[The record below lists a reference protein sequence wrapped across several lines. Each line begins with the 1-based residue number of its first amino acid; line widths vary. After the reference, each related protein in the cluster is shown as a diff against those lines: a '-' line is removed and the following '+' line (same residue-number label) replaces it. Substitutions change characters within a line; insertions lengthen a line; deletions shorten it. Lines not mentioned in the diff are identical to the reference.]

1 MINFYCN
8 TDIFPNTACACL
20 IEKWKDNVQAQ
31 IGEFIVHTISV
42 TKQFHFL
49 SISIRFSS
57 RNGKLVFFTRQ
68 LMLLQIIRKKLTQLF
83 KLFFPISHDRFLT
96 ISTKLIISF
105 GIK

>member
-20 IEKWKDNVQAQ
+20 IEKWKENVQAQ

-49 SISIRFSS
+49 SISMRFPS
-57 RNGKLVFFTRQ
+57 RNGQLVFFYQTINVVTNNKEEANA
-68 LMLLQIIRKKLTQLF
+68 IIQVVFFFLF
-83 KLFFPISHDRFLT
+83 PMIGF
-96 ISTKLIISF
+96 
-105 GIK
+105 

>member
-20 IEKWKDNVQAQ
+20 IEKWKENVQAQ

-49 SISIRFSS
+49 SISIRFPS
-57 RNGKLVFFTRQ
+57 RNGQLVFFYQTINVVTNNKEEANA
-68 LMLLQIIRKKLTQLF
+68 IIQVV
-83 KLFFPISHDRFLT
+83 FFSYFP
-96 ISTKLIISF
+96 
-105 GIK
+105 